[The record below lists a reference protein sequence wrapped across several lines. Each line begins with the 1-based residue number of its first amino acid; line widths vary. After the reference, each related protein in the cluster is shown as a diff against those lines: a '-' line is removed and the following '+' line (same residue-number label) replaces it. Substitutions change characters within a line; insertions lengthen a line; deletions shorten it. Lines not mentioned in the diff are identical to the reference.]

1 MKKFL
6 ILVGIVVAA
15 YLGVDQYPGLFQR
28 DVAVTNVGGSGNTA
42 LSEAFSSHT
51 SDVQVTGTGVVV
63 KVLPDDVKGSR
74 HQRFII
80 RLESGQTLLIAHNID
95 IAPRVAALHEGD
107 KISFKGEYEWNA
119 KGGVVHW
126 THHDPGGRHPS
137 GWLRHGG
144 HTYQ

>member
-6 ILVGIVVAA
+6 ILVGIIVAA
-15 YLGVDQYPGLFQR
+15 YFGVNQVPGLFHR
-28 DVAVTNVGGSGNTA
+28 DVAATNVGGSGNSA

-51 SDVQVTGTGVVV
+51 SDVQVTGNGIVV

-95 IAPRVAALHEGD
+95 LAPRVAALHEGD
-107 KISFKGEYEWNA
+107 EVSFKGEYEWNP